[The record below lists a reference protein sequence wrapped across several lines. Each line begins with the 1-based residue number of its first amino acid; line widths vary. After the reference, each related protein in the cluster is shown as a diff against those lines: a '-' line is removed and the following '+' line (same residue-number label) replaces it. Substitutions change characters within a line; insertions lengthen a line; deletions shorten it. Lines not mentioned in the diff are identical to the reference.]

1 MEFLTYTGEI
11 DIDMHD
17 IVMSLDDIFHREITD
32 RTGATV
38 SHDAI
43 LIFVLT
49 IINENNKKILE
60 FRRQE
65 KEVKDLIEK
74 NEDLIEKNE
83 KEFER
88 KVKNGKTVDNLGGIL
103 NKFKYYYLN
112 YILVQSPIGCG
123 SPGFLTMCETCLYT
137 YNDTKCKV
145 IRKDNKYKLV
155 FEDNI

>member
-1 MEFLTYTGEI
+1 MEFLTYTGKI

-32 RTGATV
+32 RTGVTV
-38 SHDAI
+38 SHDDI
-43 LIFVLT
+43 RMFVLT
-49 IINENNKKILE
+49 IINENNKKILD
-60 FRRQE
+60 FRRLE
-65 KEVKDLIEK
+65 KEVK
-74 NEDLIEKNE
+74 DLIEKNE

-88 KVKNGKTVDNLGGIL
+88 KIKNGKTVDNLGGIL
-103 NKFKYYYLN
+103 NKFKYYYLG

-123 SPGFLTMCETCLYT
+123 SPGFLTRCETCLYT

-155 FEDNI
+155 FEG